1 MSFVA
6 TFYNNA
12 SGKNVVK
19 KNLTTLGTANV
30 DTTENF
36 KIDKG
41 ATFKMARNDSLLNAN
56 YMYIPEMGRYYH
68 ISVEIE
74 KGVFMRIT
82 GDSDGVCSFWPSIKT
97 SQCIAYRSTSKP
109 DVRIEDDRVFK
120 KQKPTFVYRRVGAAF
135 TPSNQNNYVLIVSGK
150 GAI

>member
-1 MSFVA
+1 MAFAA

-41 ATFKMARNDSLLNAN
+41 ASFKMARNDSLLNAN
-56 YMYIPEMGRYYH
+56 YMYIPDLGRYYH

-82 GDSDGVCSFWPSIKT
+82 GDSDGLCSFWNSIKT

-109 DVRIEDDRVFK
+109 DPRIEDDKVLK
-120 KQKPTFVYRRVGAAF
+120 KERPTIIYRKIGQPF
-135 TPSNQNNYVLIVSGK
+135 SLSDQNNYILTVTGRSV
-150 GAI
+150 